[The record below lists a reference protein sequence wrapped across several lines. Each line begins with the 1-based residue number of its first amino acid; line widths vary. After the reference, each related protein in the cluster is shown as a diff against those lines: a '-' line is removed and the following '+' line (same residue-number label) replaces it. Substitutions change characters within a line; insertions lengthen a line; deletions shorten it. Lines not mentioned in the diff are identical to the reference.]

1 MTTTT
6 LPEAAV
12 APTESALSALC
23 AREHPACFACRPAA
37 QGGLGLAFAV
47 QSNGSVAADWTCP
60 PGGESYAGIVHGG
73 LLATAIDSAMI
84 HALFARGI
92 VARTGE
98 LNVRFCELVRT
109 GEPTAV
115 TARLREAHPPLFQ
128 LEAKIHQA
136 GVLCV
141 RANGKFMAGNRDD
154 RAIPGL
160 AGVSA
165 NPSRPGDV
173 LEAGVVP
180 SRHDEPRQ

>member
-6 LPEAAV
+6 LPEAAA
-12 APTESALSALC
+12 APTEAALRALC
-23 AREHPACFACRPAA
+23 VGEHPACFACRPAA
-37 QGGLGLAFAV
+37 QGGLGLSFAL
-47 QSNGSVAADWTCP
+47 QSDGSVSAGWTCP

-73 LLATAIDSAMI
+73 LLATALDSAMV

-98 LNVRFCELVRT
+98 LNVRFCESVRA

-115 TARLREAHPPLFQ
+115 TARLREARPPLFQ
-128 LEAKIHQA
+128 LEAEIHQA
-136 GVLCV
+136 GVLCA

-160 AGVSA
+160 AGDPA
-165 NPSRPGDV
+165 NLSRTGTV

-180 SRHDEPRQ
+180 SRHGEPRR